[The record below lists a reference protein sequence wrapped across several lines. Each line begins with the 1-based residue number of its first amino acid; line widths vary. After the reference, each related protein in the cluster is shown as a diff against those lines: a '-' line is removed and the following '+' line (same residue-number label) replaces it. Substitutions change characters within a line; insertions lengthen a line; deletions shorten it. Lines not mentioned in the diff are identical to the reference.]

1 MLDPEAAKKRSEAF
15 SKYYMSDHI
24 TAQIALIQN
33 MTDTAI
39 KANGEYLPK
48 PAKFLR
54 INRWLMIMFIYING
68 QRRQAPELL
77 LDVHILHQQRASLD
91 AFEQIQLDRNALRGD
106 DLAQY
111 TIGDMDLS
119 DKLGKTGIVELWVPY
134 TVAEAIVN
142 FMYLKKCI
150 FGPPSG
156 KSYFFVDINGK
167 ALSQDAMYRHT
178 VVIEMFAVMGIR
190 VTATQNRH
198 GFCTTQRLND
208 CKGSTGV
215 GNKIDTQEE
224 IYNDRTE
231 EIGIKN
237 KMIAN
242 RKILEKE
249 AKARTHLKMDAGR
262 KDFFE
267 KQQLENTALGRKMML
282 QEAEDKEF
290 DKSKNETRINGGKQK
305 IFPRQRF
312 D

>member
-1 MLDPEAAKKRSEAF
+1 
-15 SKYYMSDHI
+15 
-24 TAQIALIQN
+24 
-33 MTDTAI
+33 
-39 KANGEYLPK
+39 
-48 PAKFLR
+48 
-54 INRWLMIMFIYING
+54 
-68 QRRQAPELL
+68 
-77 LDVHILHQQRASLD
+77 
-91 AFEQIQLDRNALRGD
+91 
-106 DLAQY
+106 
-111 TIGDMDLS
+111 MDLS

-312 D
+312 DLLRSIFRLDSVEWTCLWVCGDGVPKNKRILAAFFERYLFSNGKKMDEIRQDIANIASHYPTDTDLFYKLTCLIYSSFRQG